1 MDHALGLPG
10 RLVNAAS
17 KPELL
22 PRRAEGVQV
31 RPRRELSP
39 RMDESAHLK
48 WIGRL
53 LLLPVGAV
61 WAISMGVFLLPLY
74 PLVAWVIWSA
84 LGAGGHH
91 EHAE

>member
-1 MDHALGLPG
+1 MDHAIGIPG

-22 PRRAEGVQV
+22 PRIAEGVQV

-39 RMDESAHLK
+39 RVVEPLK

-53 LLLPVGAV
+53 LLLPVAAV
-61 WAISMGVFLLPLY
+61 WAISMGVFLLPIY
-74 PLVAWVIWSA
+74 PLVASVIWSA

-91 EHAE
+91 QHAE